1 MPLIPLD
8 YLNEACF
15 LSVNEDDKKYAMCLK
30 MAEHDLKGIIGAAY
44 LAELQTQFTASN
56 FTADNESL
64 YEEAIKDYLAWR
76 TYFHYL
82 KFANVTATPTGIRTF
97 NDENSSLAEDIQMY
111 SLEKHVKEQF
121 VSYQNGIVTH
131 IKKTRAANKDAY
143 PLYDDACGVVPA
155 NNFSITAIN
164 GCGRADINHQVSK
177 AIFNNE

>member
-1 MPLIPLD
+1 MPLIPLH

-30 MAEHDLKGIIGAAY
+30 MAEKDLKGILGRAFF
-44 LAELQTQFTASN
+44 AEIETQFTAN
-56 FTADNESL
+56 AFTTDNENL

-97 NDENSSLAEDIQMY
+97 NDDSSSIAEDIAMY

-121 VSYQNGIVTH
+121 VNYQNEISSYIKSVRVT
-131 IKKTRAANKDAY
+131 NKDAY
-143 PLYDDACGVVPA
+143 PLFDSCGGTPV

-164 GCGRADINHQVSK
+164 GCSYEQINVNVARS
-177 AIFNNE
+177 IFNNE